1 MRAAT
6 TPATMPAMDLVLKG
20 LDEGGDATRVPN
32 GVVDPGFVAGVVTDG
47 VLGDVPDG
55 VLGGVSDEEFVL
67 PGGDGVLEGLLTFA
81 ANFIPSAQ

>member
-47 VLGDVPDG
+47 VLG
-55 VLGGVSDEEFVL
+55 GVSDEELVL
-67 PGGDGVLEGLLTFA
+67 PGGDGVLEGSLTFA
-81 ANFIPSAQ
+81 ANSIP